1 MGGRRAARTYFE
13 TDKGGTAMIVEQF
26 VSFDIARMLKEAG
39 FDVPCRGVYVT
50 DRTGYYEFREYDNKQ
65 TTDDLCW
72 NTEDGFQYEYLAP
85 TQALA
90 ARWLREV
97 YNVAIYSLYDD
108 DMEQWFY
115 VVDAFTKNPVING
128 FQSGSEYDD
137 YESAFEDG
145 LREAIKMIKK

>member
-1 MGGRRAARTYFE
+1 
-13 TDKGGTAMIVEQF
+13 MIEESY
-26 VSFDIARMLKEAG
+26 VSRDTARMLKEAG
-39 FDVPCRGVYVT
+39 FDVPCNS
-50 DRTGYYEFREYDNKQ
+50 YYE
-65 TTDDLCW
+65 L
-72 NTEDGFQYEYLAP
+72 EDGEAVRKDCIRPYDHNGFGDTICSRP
-85 TQALA
+85 TLALA

-145 LREAIKMIKK
+145 LREAIKLIKK

>member
-1 MGGRRAARTYFE
+1 
-13 TDKGGTAMIVEQF
+13 MIEESY
-26 VSFDIARMLKEAG
+26 VSFDTAKLLKEAG
-39 FDVPCRGVYVT
+39 FEAECGFIV
-50 DRTGYYEFREYDNKQ
+50 
-65 TTDDLCW
+65 DDGRKL
-72 NTEDGFQYEYLAP
+72 YRP

-115 VVDAFTKNPVING
+115 VVDAFTKN
-128 FQSGSEYDD
+128 GSEYDD

-145 LREAIKMIKK
+145 LREAIKLIKK

>member
-1 MGGRRAARTYFE
+1 
-13 TDKGGTAMIVEQF
+13 MIEESY
-26 VSFDIARMLKEAG
+26 VSFDTAKLLKEAG
-39 FDVPCRGVYVT
+39 FDVPCFNQYTERGTIWHCDCPENFNKSQCVT
-50 DRTGYYEFREYDNKQ
+50 S
-65 TTDDLCW
+65 C
-72 NTEDGFQYEYLAP
+72 P
-85 TQALA
+85 TQDLA

-128 FQSGSEYDD
+128 FWSGSEYDD

-145 LREAIKMIKK
+145 LREAIKLIKK

>member
-1 MGGRRAARTYFE
+1 
-13 TDKGGTAMIVEQF
+13 MIVEQF
-26 VSFDIARMLKEAG
+26 VSFDTARMLKEAG
-39 FDVPCRGVYVT
+39 FDVPCTSQYTEGMGVWNVEYPYNFNE
-50 DRTGYYEFREYDNKQ
+50 DEFGYSR
-65 TTDDLCW
+65 
-72 NTEDGFQYEYLAP
+72 P

-90 ARWLREV
+90 ERWLREV

-108 DMEQWFY
+108 DMGQWFY

-145 LREAIKMIKK
+145 LREAIKLIKK

>member
-1 MGGRRAARTYFE
+1 
-13 TDKGGTAMIVEQF
+13 MIEEQF
-26 VSFDIARMLKEAG
+26 VSFDTAKLLKEVG
-39 FDVPCRGVYVT
+39 FNIPCRGIYVT

-72 NTEDGFQYEYLAP
+72 DSEDGFQYEYLAP

-90 ARWLREV
+90 DRWLREM
-97 YNVAIYSLYDD
+97 YDVAIYSLYDN

-115 VVDAFTKNPVING
+115 VIDAFAKNPVING
-128 FQSGSEYDD
+128 FQSDSEYDD

-145 LREAIKMIKK
+145 LREAIKLIKK

>member
-1 MGGRRAARTYFE
+1 
-13 TDKGGTAMIVEQF
+13 MIEEQF
-26 VSFDIARMLKEAG
+26 VSFDTARMLKEAG
-39 FDVPCRGVYVT
+39 FKANCAFILD
-50 DRTGYYEFREYDNKQ
+50 DNQ
-65 TTDDLCW
+65 ERL
-72 NTEDGFQYEYLAP
+72 YRP

-115 VVDAFTKNPVING
+115 FVDAFAKNPVING

-145 LREAIKMIKK
+145 LREAIKLIKK

>member
-1 MGGRRAARTYFE
+1 
-13 TDKGGTAMIVEQF
+13 MIEESY
-26 VSFDIARMLKEAG
+26 VSFNTAKLLKEAG
-39 FDVPCRGVYVT
+39 FEANLKTMHVEEEKDEWTFWDSGAKRSDYN
-50 DRTGYYEFREYDNKQ
+50 YF
-65 TTDDLCW
+65 DDTIAC
-72 NTEDGFQYEYLAP
+72 P

-90 ARWLREV
+90 ERWLREV

-137 YESAFEDG
+137 YESAFEEG
-145 LREAIKMIKK
+145 LQEAIKLIKK

>member
-1 MGGRRAARTYFE
+1 
-13 TDKGGTAMIVEQF
+13 MIEEQF
-26 VSFDIARMLKEAG
+26 VSFDTARMLKEAG
-39 FDVPCRGVYVT
+39 FDVPVYKHYT
-50 DRTGYYEFREYDNKQ
+50 KTGAIWTSAMPEKYNEKMDYMCFP
-65 TTDDLCW
+65 C
-72 NTEDGFQYEYLAP
+72 P
-85 TQALA
+85 TQDLA

-145 LREAIKMIKK
+145 LREAIKLIKK

>member
-1 MGGRRAARTYFE
+1 MIEENYVSFE
-13 TDKGGTAMIVEQF
+13 TAKL
-26 VSFDIARMLKEAG
+26 LKEAG

-65 TTDDLCW
+65 TKDDLCW

-97 YNVAIYSLYDD
+97 HHYAVCVWYSA
-108 DMEQWFY
+108 EHEKWFY
-115 VVDAFTKNPVING
+115 AHGNLDNMMFDEEYSI
-128 FQSGSEYDD
+128 SEFIYDS
-137 YESAFEDG
+137 YEQALEAG
-145 LREAIKMIKK
+145 LQEAIKLIKK

>member
-1 MGGRRAARTYFE
+1 
-13 TDKGGTAMIVEQF
+13 MIEEQF
-26 VSFDIARMLKEAG
+26 VSFDTARMLKEAG
-39 FDVPCRGVYVT
+39 FKANCAFILD
-50 DRTGYYEFREYDNKQ
+50 DNQ
-65 TTDDLCW
+65 ERL
-72 NTEDGFQYEYLAP
+72 YRP

-115 VVDAFTKNPVING
+115 VIDAFTKNPVING

-145 LREAIKMIKK
+145 LREAIKLIKK

>member
-1 MGGRRAARTYFE
+1 
-13 TDKGGTAMIVEQF
+13 MIEEQF
-26 VSFDIARMLKEAG
+26 VSFETAKMLKEAG
-39 FDVPCRGVYVT
+39 FDVPCTSQYTEGKYIWNVDYPYHFNQ
-50 DRTGYYEFREYDNKQ
+50 DEFGYSR
-65 TTDDLCW
+65 
-72 NTEDGFQYEYLAP
+72 P

-128 FQSGSEYDD
+128 FQSDSEYDD

-145 LREAIKMIKK
+145 LREAIKLIKK

>member
-1 MGGRRAARTYFE
+1 
-13 TDKGGTAMIVEQF
+13 MIEEQF
-26 VSFDIARMLKEAG
+26 VSFETAKMLKEAG

-72 NTEDGFQYEYLAP
+72 DTEDGFQYEYLAP

-145 LREAIKMIKK
+145 LREAIKLIKK

>member
-1 MGGRRAARTYFE
+1 
-13 TDKGGTAMIVEQF
+13 MIVEQF
-26 VSFDIARMLKEAG
+26 VSFDTAKLLKEAG
-39 FDVPCRGVYVT
+39 FNVPCRGVYVT

-65 TTDDLCW
+65 TADDLCW

-145 LREAIKMIKK
+145 LREAIKLIKK

>member
-1 MGGRRAARTYFE
+1 
-13 TDKGGTAMIVEQF
+13 MIEESY
-26 VSFDIARMLKEAG
+26 VSFDTAKLLKEVG
-39 FDVPCRGVYVT
+39 FDVPCRDFFTIEGDGNVVI
-50 DRTGYYEFREYDNKQ
+50 
-65 TTDDLCW
+65 
-72 NTEDGFQYEYLAP
+72 TEARSCRYHNSFEDCFISRP
-85 TQALA
+85 TLALA

-145 LREAIKMIKK
+145 LREAIKLIKR

>member
-1 MGGRRAARTYFE
+1 
-13 TDKGGTAMIVEQF
+13 MIEESY
-26 VSFDIARMLKEAG
+26 VSFDTAKLLKEAG
-39 FDVPCRGVYVT
+39 FEANLKTRYVEEEKDEWAFWESGT
-50 DRTGYYEFREYDNKQ
+50 KRSDYNYF
-65 TTDDLCW
+65 DDTIAC
-72 NTEDGFQYEYLAP
+72 P

-145 LREAIKMIKK
+145 LREAIKLIKK